1 MKQIHV
7 FRSRYGQTIEIQG
20 ELSWAKKRA
29 EKLGMIQYIE
39 TKIKKNEKSNT
50 SQEHYRNII

>member
-29 EKLGMIQYIE
+29 EKLGMHQFVK
-39 TKIKKNEKSNT
+39 TKNVKNE
-50 SQEHYRNII
+50 QVHEILRPAR

>member
-7 FRSRYGQTIEIQG
+7 FRARYGQTIKLEG

-29 EKLGMIQYIE
+29 EKLGMHQFVK
-39 TKIKKNEKSNT
+39 TKNVKDEQIHKLL
-50 SQEHYRNII
+50 RPAR

>member
-29 EKLGMIQYIE
+29 EKLGMHQFIK
-39 TKIKKNEKSNT
+39 TKNVKDENRPHEKT
-50 SQEHYRNII
+50 SR

>member
-29 EKLGMIQYIE
+29 EKLGMHQFVN
-39 TKIKKNEKSNT
+39 TKNVKNEN
-50 SQEHYRNII
+50 QRNSKR